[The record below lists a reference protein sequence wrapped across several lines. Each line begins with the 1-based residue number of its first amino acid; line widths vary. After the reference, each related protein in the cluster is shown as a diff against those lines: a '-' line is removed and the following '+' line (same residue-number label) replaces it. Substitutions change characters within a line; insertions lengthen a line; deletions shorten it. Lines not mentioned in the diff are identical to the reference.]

1 MYLATAL
8 RRLRHEERGFTLIE
22 LLVSILTGVVVAGAA
37 MAILIIS
44 YSLSSQSNDRLDA
57 NQQGRLAM
65 TKITQALNSSCVAD
79 ATPPVLSSNV
89 VGGASNAN
97 QITFY
102 SSLTDAPDVTPNE
115 ITVALTGGALN
126 MYTYPY
132 EATGTTGATSAN
144 SGQTSWI
151 WSTTPTDFTLL
162 PYAVTATVNNAS
174 QPVFEYWAYNSSDAL
189 TPITVGSGGLTSAQ
203 ALTVAAVTI
212 NFEALP
218 SDDYTAENRG
228 VDFTDTVA
236 LRLTPVSSD
245 ASASAT
251 PCT

>member
-8 RRLRHEERGFTLIE
+8 RRLRHEQRGFTLIE
-22 LLVSILTGVVVAGAA
+22 LLVSILMGVVVAGAA

-44 YSLSSQSNDRLDA
+44 YSLSSQSNDRIDA

-79 ATPPVLSSNV
+79 ATPPVLSANV
-89 VGGASNAN
+89 AGGASNAS

-102 SSLTDAPDVTPNE
+102 SSLTDGPNVTPNE
-115 ITVALTGGALN
+115 VTIALTGGALM

-132 EATGTTGATSAN
+132 EASGSTGATDAN
-144 SGQTSWI
+144 SGQSSWL

-162 PYAVTATVNNAS
+162 PYAATATVNSAS
-174 QPVFEYWAYNSSDAL
+174 QPVFEYWDYNSSDAL
-189 TPITVGSGGLTSAQ
+189 QQIAIGAGNLTSAEAQ
-203 ALTVAAVTI
+203 TVAAVTI

-218 SDDYTAENRG
+218 SDDYTADDRG
-228 VDFTDTVA
+228 VDFTDSVA